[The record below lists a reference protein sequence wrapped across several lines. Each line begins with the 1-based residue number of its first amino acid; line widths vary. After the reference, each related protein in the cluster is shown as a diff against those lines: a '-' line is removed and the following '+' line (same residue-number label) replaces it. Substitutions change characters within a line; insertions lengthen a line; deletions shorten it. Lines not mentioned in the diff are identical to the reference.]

1 MTRVVVVGGGVM
13 GLSAGW
19 ALMRDGHDVLVLEQ
33 FEVGNVLGSS
43 HGASRVY
50 RTFYDRPEYAR
61 MAQAALPMWRE
72 VEAESGEPLLET
84 VGSIETLEG
93 AEQDRATLDLLGIPY
108 EILDEAEAAARFPDV
123 HLPGAVLYQADS
135 AVVSANATLLALK
148 RLLTDRLREDAR
160 VYALHEHADG
170 VSIETD
176 RDDLHADV
184 VVAACGSYAPELLSP
199 LRIDVPLI
207 PTQEVI
213 AYFEP
218 RGGGGLP
225 AGVPV
230 INDLGAEQRYGL
242 PTRSLGFYK
251 FAEHGTGPRIDPRD
265 RDPSPDPANIERLAR
280 AAETYLPGFD
290 PEPAGVETCVYEN
303 TPDRDFVIDRRG
315 RVVVGAGFSGH
326 GFKFAPLIGRLLAD
340 LALDR
345 TPPFDLSLFSLDRP
359 ALRSSELAR
368 PR

>member
-1 MTRVVVVGGGVM
+1 MSRIVVVGGGVM

-19 ALMRDGHDVLVLEQ
+19 ALARDDHDVVVLEQ
-33 FEVGNVLGSS
+33 LEIGNVLGSS

-61 MAQAALPMWRE
+61 MAQDALPLWRE
-72 VEAESGEPLLET
+72 LEDGSGETLLDV

-93 AEQDRATLDLLGIPY
+93 AEHDRATLDQLGIAY

-123 HLPGAVLYQADS
+123 RLPGAVLYQADT
-135 AVVSANATLLALK
+135 AVVSANATLLALR
-148 RLLTDRLREDAR
+148 RLLGDRVRERAR
-160 VYALHEHADG
+160 VYALHERPDG

-176 RDDLHADV
+176 GDDLDADV
-184 VVAACGSYAPELLSP
+184 VIAACGSYAPELLGP
-199 LRIDVPLI
+199 LGIDVPLF

-213 AYFEP
+213 AYFRP
-218 RGGGGLP
+218 KAGGGLP
-225 AGVPV
+225 AVLPV

-242 PTRSLGFYK
+242 PTRSLDCYK

-265 RDPSPDPANIERLAR
+265 RDPSPDPANVERLAR
-280 AAETYLPGFD
+280 AAVDYLPGFD

-315 RVVVGAGFSGH
+315 RIVVGTGFSGH

-340 LALDR
+340 LALER
-345 TPPFDLSLFSLDRP
+345 ERRHDLSLFSLDRP
-359 ALRSSELAR
+359 ALRSSDLAK

>member
-33 FEVGNVLGSS
+33 HEVGNVLGSS

-61 MAQAALPMWRE
+61 MAQAALPLWRE
-72 VEAESGEPLLET
+72 LEAASGETLLEV

-93 AEQDRATLDLLGIPY
+93 AERDRATLDLLGIPY
-108 EILDEAEAAARFPDV
+108 EIIESHDAAVRFPDV
-123 HLPGAVLYQADS
+123 RLPGAVLYQADS
-135 AVVSANATLLALK
+135 AVVSANATLVAM
-148 RLLTDRLREDAR
+148 RSLLGDRVRERAR
-160 VYALHEHADG
+160 VYAVRERADG

-176 RDDLHADV
+176 ADDIDADV
-184 VVAACGSYAPELLSP
+184 VIAACGSYAPELLGP
-199 LRIDVPLI
+199 LGIDVPLM

-213 AYFEP
+213 AYFRP
-218 RGGGGLP
+218 KGGSLP
-225 AGVPV
+225 DALPV

-265 RDPSPDPANIERLAR
+265 RDPSPDAANVERLSR
-280 AAETYLPGFD
+280 AAVDYLPGFD
-290 PEPAGVETCVYEN
+290 PEPVDVETCVYEN

-315 RVVVGAGFSGH
+315 RVVVGTGFSGH
-326 GFKFAPLIGRLLAD
+326 GFKFAPLVGRLLAD